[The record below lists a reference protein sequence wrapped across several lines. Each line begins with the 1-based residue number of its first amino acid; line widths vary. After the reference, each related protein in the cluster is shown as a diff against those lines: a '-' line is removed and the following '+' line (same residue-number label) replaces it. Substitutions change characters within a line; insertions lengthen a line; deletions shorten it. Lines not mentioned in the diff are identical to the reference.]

1 MISYHIYESCP
12 FLSVLIA
19 IDMHL
24 SEKSGS
30 IIFWEIF
37 FLIFVTFI
45 VSLFT
50 QLTQRRLILC
60 LWGGEGWKCNY
71 KNTIFQACSGIVC
84 ECRIFSTFWVTTFP
98 VTPCLD
104 FLFVIKHY
112 FSSAWD
118 NLNKRPSHQ
127 VRVGPN
133 WNWMLFSKLPYLL
146 DAIWPIIATPD
157 HFPVFRN

>member
-1 MISYHIYESCP
+1 MSIPVSFDSYRHASFRKKWFYHILGNFFSDFC
-12 FLSVLIA
+12 
-19 IDMHL
+19 
-24 SEKSGS
+24 S
-30 IIFWEIF
+30 IYC
-37 FLIFVTFI
+37 VTFYAAHPEETDTLL
-45 VSLFT
+45 V
-50 QLTQRRLILC
+50 
-60 LWGGEGWKCNY
+60 GGEGWKCNY

-112 FSSAWD
+112 FSSARD